1 MVTSIATGTS
11 DAIDTLPLTAVNG
24 AEGSGNDDVLC
35 DDDVVDVGDVKVTA
49 SVVQCLISVL
59 TYVQCKS
66 SVALVPVIVP
76 PSSPSPSS
84 SPADGDGQTM
94 TLALVITV
102 DAYLSSLHRI
112 TQTQT
117 LSLSRTR
124 SDDVS
129 HDTNTMI
136 TPDTLTKLR
145 SIIKQRS
152 TQVPFSLSSSAV
164 SAAVSAA
171 VGTATSLSL
180 SSATPVLPPTTVIN
194 PYSRAKQELR
204 TNPRHGF
211 TQWVRKLDLLPLV
224 RHDDDDEDNDDQ

>member
-1 MVTSIATGTS
+1 MVTSTATGTS
-11 DAIDTLPLTAVNG
+11 DAIDTLPSTAVNG

-35 DDDVVDVGDVKVTA
+35 DDFVVDVGDVKVTA

-76 PSSPSPSS
+76 PSSPSSS

-94 TLALVITV
+94 TLALVLTV

-117 LSLSRTR
+117 LSLSLPRTR
-124 SDDVS
+124 SDDVPQ
-129 HDTNTMI
+129 DTSTMI
-136 TPDTLTKLR
+136 TPDTLHKLR
-145 SIIKQRS
+145 SILKQRS
-152 TQVPFSLSSSAV
+152 KQVPASLSSS
-164 SAAVSAA
+164 SAAAA
-171 VGTATSLSL
+171 VVEAVTNSSSL